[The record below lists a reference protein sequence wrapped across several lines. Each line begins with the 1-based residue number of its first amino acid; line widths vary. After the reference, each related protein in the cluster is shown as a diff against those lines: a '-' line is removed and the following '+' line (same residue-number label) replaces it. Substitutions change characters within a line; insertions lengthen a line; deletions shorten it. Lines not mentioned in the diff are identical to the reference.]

1 MQGLHR
7 HATASWIG
15 RVAAVL
21 VMCALIPQVVAET
34 QPESET
40 SIAVQRESTPLAES
54 CGPCVCHGKLDHE
67 LHTPGHRTG
76 PAALIGHDGRR
87 LSATLLAPMRC

>member
-1 MQGLHR
+1 MPPSWR
-7 HATASWIG
+7 HPNATIIG
-15 RVAAVL
+15 RIAAVL
-21 VMCALIPQVVAET
+21 VMCALVPQLVAET

-40 SIAVQRESTPLAES
+40 SILVQRESTQLAES
-54 CGPCVCHGKLDHE
+54 CKPRICHGKLDHE